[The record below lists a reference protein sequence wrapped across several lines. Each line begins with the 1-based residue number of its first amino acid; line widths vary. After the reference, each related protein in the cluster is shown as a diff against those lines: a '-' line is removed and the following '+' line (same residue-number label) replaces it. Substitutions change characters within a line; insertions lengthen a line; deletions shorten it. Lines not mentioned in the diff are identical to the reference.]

1 MAKKE
6 IKETDLVAV
15 EMTEEEKA
23 EYVAYKLQKEKEQ
36 VDKDTAHEEGFVDMN
51 LFKRYEIGRHRFGP
65 GLSKVPAGLAGQ
77 VAWIEERARHN
88 ELNLNTENKRLVEV
102 MMNGNTIT
110 RSTR

>member
-15 EMTEEEKA
+15 EMTEQEKA
-23 EYVAYKLQKEKEQ
+23 DFVAYKLSKEKEHT
-36 VDKDTAHEEGFVDMN
+36 DKATREEEGFVEMH
-51 LFKRYEIGRHRFGP
+51 LFKAHSYGRHRFGP
-65 GLSKVPAGLAGQ
+65 GKARVPAGLAGQ

-102 MMNGNTIT
+102 MMNGQSVP
-110 RSTR
+110 RPVK